1 MLSVIFCMNFD
12 LALVS
17 LDSCKRIPFPQ
28 RGHLAILISTAEAI
42 IAKQTL
48 CLPLAIS
55 FRGRA
60 VGEARESF
68 NSSSWSFSFFFLFD
82 CTCSC

>member
-1 MLSVIFCMNFD
+1 MNFD
-12 LALVS
+12 LALLS
-17 LDSCKRIPFPQ
+17 LDSCKRNRSPQ
-28 RGHLAILISTAEAI
+28 RGHLAILVSTAGAI
-42 IAKQTL
+42 IAKQSL
-48 CLPLAIS
+48 CLPPAIS
-55 FRGRA
+55 LRGRA